1 MKKEG
6 IVNIEE
12 MKKALYG
19 KNPKEAY
26 NILLEL
32 EKISETNDFLYKYL
46 NDFLEMLDNEN
57 TYIRIRGYRLYC
69 KQAKWDKL
77 NKINKM
83 VDKILLQI
91 VKEEKPIALRQKIK
105 ALEDIITNKTELR
118 NKVKQKLLEI
128 DCLKYQESM
137 RGLIEKDIKNL
148 LKIIDLFDNSINLY
162 YFQS

>member
-1 MKKEG
+1 MIG
-6 IVNIEE
+6 
-12 MKKALYG
+12 ALYG

-46 NDFLEMLDNEN
+46 NDFLKMLDNEN

-91 VKEEKPIALRQKIK
+91 VNEEKPIALRQKIK
-105 ALEDIITNKTELR
+105 ALEDITKNKIELR

-128 DCLKYQESM
+128 DCSKYQESM
-137 RGLIEKDIKNL
+137 QKLIEKDIKNL
-148 LKIIDLFDNSINLY
+148 LKIMEENE
-162 YFQS
+162 